1 MINNMEQTI
10 NKVCRQVIAL
20 HRLGCYLTLQQV
32 VDAIKQ
38 ELDVEVDEE
47 YIEREVK
54 NRLKFKLKAF

>member
-1 MINNMEQTI
+1 MVDSII
-10 NKVCRQVIAL
+10 NKVCRQAVAL
-20 HRLGCYLTLQQV
+20 HRVGVYLTLSQV

-54 NRLKFKLKAF
+54 SRLN